1 MSSWKTVISE
11 IKCSDGVLE
20 VVDARCPNEFRSKKL
35 EDLFEDLN
43 KPFWIIINKVDLVPK
58 EFADR
63 CKRVLKEQ
71 SKAVDVVHVSSKK
84 FYGFWILRRSLK
96 SYFGRDRKAKL
107 VVVGFP
113 NVGKSS
119 LINMLAQCTVVSTA
133 PIPGHTKGKQ
143 WIRISGKLLLSDTP
157 GVIPKEFASQD
168 WAKILFP
175 DDVEE
180 SAFILLEK
188 IKNAEGSNFK
198 ELYGVEPEPSEETLE
213 KIALKF
219 GFLRKGGEPDTHRA
233 STRLINDWNICKLTA
248 WWL

>member
-1 MSSWKTVISE
+1 MGSWKTVIGE
-11 IKCSDGVLE
+11 IKSSDGVLE

-35 EDLFEDLN
+35 EMLFDDLD
-43 KPFWIIINKVDLVPK
+43 KPFWIVINKVDIVPK
-58 EFADR
+58 DFADR
-63 CKRVLKEQ
+63 CKKALKEQ
-71 SKAVDVVHVSSKK
+71 SKAVDVVHVSCKK

-96 SYFGRDRKAKL
+96 NHFGDRRAKL

-119 LINMLAQCTVVSTA
+119 LINMIAQCTVVSTA

-143 WIRISGKLLLSDTP
+143 WIRISSKLLISDLP
-157 GVIPKEFASQD
+157 GVIPKEFANRD

-188 IKNAEGSNFK
+188 IKNAEGSNFE
-198 ELYGVEPEPSEETLE
+198 ELYGVKPEPSEDTLE

-219 GFLRKGGEPDTHRA
+219 GFLKKGEKPDTHRSA
-233 STRLINDWNICKLTA
+233 QRILNDWNNCKLTA

>member
-1 MSSWKTVISE
+1 MGTWKTVVAE
-11 IKCSDGVLE
+11 IKNSDGVLE

-35 EDLFEDLN
+35 ENLFKELN

-58 EFADR
+58 DFADR
-63 CKRVLKEQ
+63 CKKVLKDT
-71 SKAVDVVHVSSKK
+71 SDAVDVIHVSSKK

-96 SYFGRDRKAKL
+96 NYFDKKAKL

-119 LINMLAQCTVVSTA
+119 LINMLAQYSVVSTA
-133 PIPGHTKGKQ
+133 PVPGHTKGKQ
-143 WIRISGKLLLSDTP
+143 WIRISSKLLLSDTP
-157 GVIPKEFASQD
+157 GVIPKELANQD

-198 ELYGVEPEPSEETLE
+198 EIYGLEPKPDEETLE

-219 GFLRKGGEPDTHRA
+219 GFLKKGGEPDTHRA
-233 STRLINDWNICKLTA
+233 ATKIINDWNSCKLTA

>member
-1 MSSWKTVISE
+1 MSWKTVLSE
-11 IKCSDGVLE
+11 IRSSDGVLE

-35 EDLFEDLN
+35 EELFCEWE
-43 KPFWIIINKVDLVPK
+43 KPFWIIINKVDIVPK
-58 EFADR
+58 DFADR
-63 CKRVLKEQ
+63 SKRYLKEN
-71 SKAVDVVHVSSKK
+71 SEAVDVVHVSSKK

-96 SYFGRDRKAKL
+96 SYFRENKAKL

-133 PIPGHTKGKQ
+133 PVPGHTKGKQ
-143 WIRISGKLLLSDTP
+143 WIRISSKLLLSDTP
-157 GVIPKEFASQD
+157 GVIPKEFASRD

-188 IKNAEGSNFK
+188 IKNAEGSNF
-198 ELYGVEPEPSEETLE
+198 EDIYGLSPEPSEETLE

-219 GFLRKGGEPDTHRA
+219 KFLKRGGEPDTNRA
-233 STRLINDWNICKLTA
+233 ATKLLNDWNTCKLTA

>member
-1 MSSWKTVISE
+1 MSWKTVLSE
-11 IKCSDGVLE
+11 IKRSDGVLE

-35 EDLFEDLN
+35 EKMFEELD

-58 EFADR
+58 DFADK
-63 CKRVLKEQ
+63 CKKILKEQ

-96 SYFGRDRKAKL
+96 GYFGDNKAKL
-107 VVVGFP
+107 AVVGFP

-119 LINMLAQCTVVSTA
+119 LINMLAQCTVVATA
-133 PIPGHTKGKQ
+133 PMPGHTKGKQ
-143 WIRISGKLLLSDTP
+143 WIRISSKLLISDLP
-157 GVIPKEFASQD
+157 GVIPKEFANKD

-188 IKNAEGSNFK
+188 IEKAEGTNFE
-198 ELYGVEPEPSEETLE
+198 ELYGVKPKPNEETLE

-219 GFLRKGGEPDTHRA
+219 GFLRKGGEPDTHRSA
-233 STRLINDWNICKLTA
+233 QRLLNDWNNCKLTA
-248 WWL
+248 WWI

>member
-1 MSSWKTVISE
+1 MSSWKTVIGE
-11 IKCSDGVLE
+11 IRSSDGVLE
-20 VVDARCPNEFRSKKL
+20 IVDARCPNEFRSRKL
-35 EDLFEDLN
+35 ENLFDELK
-43 KPFWIIINKVDLVPK
+43 KPFWIIINKVDIVPK

-63 CKRVLKEQ
+63 CKRILKEQ
-71 SKAVDVVHVSSKK
+71 SNAVDVVHVSSKK

-96 SYFGRDRKAKL
+96 SYFKDRKAKL

-143 WIRISGKLLLSDTP
+143 WIRITSKLLISDLP
-157 GVIPKEFASQD
+157 GVIPKEFANRD

-188 IKNAEGSNFK
+188 IKNAEGSNFE
-198 ELYGVEPEPSEETLE
+198 ELYGVKPEPSEETLE
-213 KIALKF
+213 NIALKF
-219 GFLRKGGEPDTHRA
+219 GFLKKGGEPDTHRA
-233 STRLINDWNICKLTA
+233 AQRILNDWNNCKLTA